1 VWTPLRAIDL
11 KHLRQIRTLR
21 AARII
26 HIAGGFLRA
35 IGGQLIE
42 PIDHLGITAAGGI
55 LEANEASVRAIIMV
69 IREDIA
75 TWPFLTSGNSPQ
87 LSALKMC

>member
-42 PIDHLGITAAGGI
+42 PIDHLGITAAGMGS
-55 LEANEASVRAIIMV
+55 LTHLWNFGGERGQRA
-69 IREDIA
+69 RYYNGD
-75 TWPFLTSGNSPQ
+75 S
-87 LSALKMC
+87 